1 MMKLYVI
8 DDYKDVYPHLSGREL
23 TDALIGR
30 CLGREDVRITRD
42 EKGKPSVTFPEG
54 CAPAEGNFIS
64 VSHSEGTFALIVSD
78 RNVGLDIQY
87 ARKIDS
93 GKIARRYFSEEEA
106 AYIAADGS
114 GDRFFELWTRKEAY
128 SKYTGLGMEQ
138 IMTKVPVLSRE
149 DVIFTSFRLED
160 GCFCTVCAESRK
172 GADQDEIQ
180 ISYGE

>member
-8 DDYKDVYPHLSGREL
+8 YDYKEVYPHLSGKEL

-42 EKGKPSVTFPEG
+42 ERGKPAVTFPEG
-54 CAPAEGNFIS
+54 SASAEGDFIS

-87 ARKIDS
+87 ARKIDPQ
-93 GKIARRYFSEEEA
+93 KIARRFFSEEEV
-106 AYIAADGS
+106 AYISDDGT
-114 GDRFFELWTRKEAY
+114 GNRFFELWTRKEAY

-138 IMTKVPVLSRE
+138 IMKKDPVLSRE
-149 DVIFTSFRLED
+149 DVMFTSFRLED